1 MLLLQKLLS
10 IIQKRPQKLLRMRRS
25 LHHSHSSQLQKL
37 LQKLQ
42 LKLLPQST
50 SISGLL
56 RNGLKQLN
64 TLVRKLRAYYV
75 TAVFGVKIM
84 LQCVLIWMKLV
95 ALVIRLIHITQ
106 IQPQRQLHIT
116 EEFVAVEQRKTLIN
130 TQTFWLATIRRYFYA
145 LIQVTYIHN
154 SNSYYITGKRLGLP
168 RPS

>member
-1 MLLLQKLLS
+1 MLLPQRKRPLRLLS
-10 IIQKRPQKLLRMRRS
+10 ITQKRQQKLLRMRRS
-25 LHHSHSSQLQKL
+25 LHHSHSSQQQKL
-37 LQKLQ
+37 LQ
-42 LKLLPQST
+42 QSI

-106 IQPQRQLHIT
+106 IQLQRQLHII
-116 EEFVAVEQRKTLIN
+116 EEFVAVEQRKTLTN
-130 TQTFWLATIRRYFYA
+130 TQYLLVDNNQKVFLCS
-145 LIQVTYIHN
+145 H
-154 SNSYYITGKRLGLP
+154 TGYLHTQF
-168 RPS
+168 

>member
-1 MLLLQKLLS
+1 MLLPQRKRPLRLLS
-10 IIQKRPQKLLRMRRS
+10 ITQKRQQKLLRMRRS

-37 LQKLQ
+37 LQ
-42 LKLLPQST
+42 QSI

-106 IQPQRQLHIT
+106 IQLQRQLHII
-116 EEFVAVEQRKTLIN
+116 EEFVAVEQRKTLTN
-130 TQTFWLATIRRYFYA
+130 TQYLLVDNNQKVFLCS
-145 LIQVTYIHN
+145 H
-154 SNSYYITGKRLGLP
+154 TGYLHTQF
-168 RPS
+168 

>member
-1 MLLLQKLLS
+1 MLLPQRKRPLRLLS
-10 IIQKRPQKLLRMRRS
+10 ITHNRHQTLLRMRRS

-37 LQKLQ
+37 LQ
-42 LKLLPQST
+42 QSI

-106 IQPQRQLHIT
+106 IQLQRQLHII
-116 EEFVAVEQRKTLIN
+116 EEFVAVEQRKTLTN
-130 TQTFWLATIRRYFYA
+130 TQYLLVDNNQKVFLCS
-145 LIQVTYIHN
+145 H
-154 SNSYYITGKRLGLP
+154 TGYLHTQF
-168 RPS
+168 